1 MMKAIVVYSSQT
13 GRIEKIAHAITA
25 GLPQGTPCVS
35 VDDMPDDF
43 SSYDCVFVGFW
54 IDENQADS
62 KGQEALKKIGNDH
75 VAVFATLYDAPYSD
89 QASKHLRSAVELLKP
104 GSGVIGTYV
113 AWTDKDKYMHR
124 PEDGEDL
131 HLDQAQAFARDTL
144 SRFKGQ

>member
-1 MMKAIVVYSSQT
+1 MNAIVVYSSQT
-13 GRIEKIAHAITA
+13 GRIEQIAHAIAA

-43 SSYDCVFVGFW
+43 SSYDCVFAGFW
-54 IDENQADS
+54 IDD
-62 KGQEALKKIGNDH
+62 
-75 VAVFATLYDAPYSD
+75 PYSD

-124 PEDGEDL
+124 PEAEEDL
-131 HLDQAQAFARDTL
+131 HLDRAKAFAQDTL
-144 SRFKGQ
+144 SRLKGQ